1 MKFSCGLSLVF
12 ITMIG
17 NPSLIP
23 LFVKLA
29 ATILI
34 LGIGVWIVP
43 LGPSVE
49 VPQPVGVKLSFCHVM
64 SPK

>member
-1 MKFSCGLSLVF
+1 
-12 ITMIG
+12 MIG

-43 LGPSVE
+43 LGPSVV
-49 VPQPVGVKLSFCHVM
+49 VPQPVCVKLSFCHVM

>member
-1 MKFSCGLSLVF
+1 LVF

-43 LGPSVE
+43 LGPSVV
-49 VPQPVGVKLSFCHVM
+49 VPQPVCVKLSFRHATT
-64 SPK
+64 SAR